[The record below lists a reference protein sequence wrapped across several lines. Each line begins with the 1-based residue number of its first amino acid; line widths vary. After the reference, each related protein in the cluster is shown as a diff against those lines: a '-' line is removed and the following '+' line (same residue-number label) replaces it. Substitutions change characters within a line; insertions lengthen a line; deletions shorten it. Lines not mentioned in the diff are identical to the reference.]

1 MTLFSLEAMIK
12 KLSTQAATSER
23 TVLELQKELA
33 TVRDERDAVESEN
46 KDCKRAIK
54 ELSAQARLENVALAD
69 KEKVTYE
76 RMRELKERYD
86 VMQRELELRTEELAQ
101 AKVRVCSV
109 TSSDSHGRFLSAGR
123 EGWVG
128 ECGAHSPWWLVQQL

>member
-76 RMRELKERYD
+76 RRRRCVFVMSPLERQPYFLKA
-86 VMQRELELRTEELAQ
+86 V
-101 AKVRVCSV
+101 V
-109 TSSDSHGRFLSAGR
+109 T
-123 EGWVG
+123 
-128 ECGAHSPWWLVQQL
+128 